1 MPARK
6 LHLLILCLF
15 LLLSI
20 FLTVGR
26 VGTAFD
32 SFALLTPDLGVY
44 ATLAAAQETPEL
56 FTNDPFLSNQ
66 KNVNS
71 YNIILVPWIKGLENV
86 FGNYGTACAFL
97 LPFFLFIHLTG
108 WYSLGVALFRNPW
121 AGLLVSL
128 LASTPVLTAY
138 DYWGLILDALP
149 RFLYQGMIPFV
160 LALSIWRGHELKWW
174 PVILGG
180 IGLLNYLHPLST
192 PAWALAV
199 MLALWVSAPE
209 FGFWQKARAMSLA
222 VLLLLVVLSPFV
234 FNYVQS
240 TIVETSDA
248 IGYEQ
253 TLAILQERFLTME
266 AANPFSTLVAFFGGR
281 RALGSDVLWYIL
293 WLLGLGGL
301 LAGLIWRRNSA
312 EHKHLRQLAA
322 WMVGILLVGGFVP
335 VLERVIFAYLRRI
348 PPEFEILKTLR
359 YLVPLILV
367 AAVYALSLAGEYLR
381 SRAIVSPTASRYLL
395 WGTSLVILLAWGLSS
410 QVGYPDFRNA
420 VKQNLSCWL
429 QGRLVCPLPP
439 ASMDFID
446 VLDVVRERTPVGAR
460 IFSEGQE
467 VAVRYYALRP
477 LVFTYKDGAPLAY
490 TDQEQLLLWSE
501 QSDTMDEL
509 SFIRKFP
516 FRRRAFVRGI
526 AELARDTEADYLL
539 LAERY
544 DPEFE
549 YPAQLKPVYSNAN
562 YSLYE
567 LTISRGP

>member
-6 LHLLILCLF
+6 LHFLILFLF
-15 LLLSI
+15 LLLSL
-20 FLTVGR
+20 FLTLGR

-56 FTNDPFLSNQ
+56 FANDPFLSNE
-66 KNVNS
+66 KNLNS
-71 YNIILVPWIKGLENV
+71 YNILLVPWIQALEKV

-97 LPFFLFIHLTG
+97 LPFFLFIHLIG

-121 AGLLVSL
+121 VGLLVSL

-174 PVILGG
+174 PVILGSV
-180 IGLLNYLHPLST
+180 GLLNYIHPLST

-209 FGFWQKARAMSLA
+209 FEFWQKARATSLA
-222 VLLLLVVLSPFV
+222 VLVLLLVLSPFV
-234 FNYVQS
+234 FNYVRS

-266 AANPFSTLVAFFGGR
+266 GANPFSTLVTFFAGR
-281 RALGSDVLWYIL
+281 RSLGFDLLWYFL
-293 WLLGLGGL
+293 WVLGLGGL
-301 LAGLIWRRNSA
+301 LAGLLWRRNAA
-312 EHKHLRQLAA
+312 EHRHLRQLAS

-335 VLERVIFAYLRRI
+335 VLERVIFAYLRRF

-359 YLVPLILV
+359 YLVPLTLV
-367 AAVYALSLAGEYLR
+367 AVVYALWLAGESLR
-381 SRAIVSPTASRYLL
+381 SRKFISPVASRYLV

-420 VKQNLSCWL
+420 VRQSLSCWS
-429 QGRLVCPLPP
+429 QGKLVCRLPA
-439 ASMDFID
+439 ASMEFVD
-446 VLDVVRERTPVGAR
+446 VLDAIRARTPVGAR

-490 TDQEQLLLWSE
+490 TDQEQLLRWSE
-501 QSDTMDEL
+501 QSDKMDEL

-516 FRRRAFVRGI
+516 FRRRAFIRGI
-526 AELARDTEADYLL
+526 TELAHDTEADYLL
-539 LAERY
+539 LSERY

-549 YPAQLKPVYSNAN
+549 YPAQLKLVYSNGS

-567 LTISRGP
+567 LIASEGS